1 MHADRR
7 LLGLLSPHRFR
18 IALALLCAAL
28 AAAGMGAYAFL
39 AGPAARALIQG
50 GSLDLGPA
58 LEGLLPE
65 GLVEVFSRSILGAI
79 PMLLVAA
86 AALRALASAGFNILM
101 SHAVVEAAGEL
112 RVRIFDRLLHGDP
125 AFFSARASGELV
137 SRIGSD
143 IATVEQ
149 SGQQVVVTLT
159 RDVAQVVALL
169 VVCASID
176 LRLLAAAIAVA
187 AATFVPTRRF
197 ADALRR
203 IGKEQLAALGE
214 ISRQAEQMLRNHRI
228 ILAYGSEAYRS
239 RRFEEANEKLLGIM
253 RRSLLWRAAYT
264 PLMEVMGVI
273 GLAAAIAWAGR
284 SVLSGALPP
293 ESVLSFAAAALML
306 YQPLKAIGNLG
317 QQLAHLRAAADRCF
331 EVLDA
336 PDAIGDR
343 PGAVP
348 LPAPREVR
356 LEDVTVRYGE
366 KEALRGVSLCFR
378 MGETVA
384 LVGESGAGKSTIAH
398 LLLRFVDPTEGR
410 VTFDGRDI
418 REGTLASLRSHV
430 GYVPQETVLFAGDA
444 RINLCCGAEIPMERL
459 REAARAANAE
469 PVIEALGGYEADL
482 AEGGRNLSGGER
494 QRVGVARALAR
505 DARILVLDE
514 PTSALDAEN
523 DALLQEAFA
532 RALGG
537 DRIGV
542 LITHRLRSVQG
553 VDRVVVLEAGR
564 VVEEGTPA
572 ELIAR
577 GGRFARMLALESRS
591 DENPAAA

>member
-1 MHADRR
+1 MRADRR
-7 LLGLLSPHRFR
+7 LLGLLRPHRFR
-18 IALALLCAAL
+18 IALALICAGL

-39 AGPAARALIQG
+39 AGPAARALVRG

-58 LEGLLPE
+58 LESILPAE
-65 GLVEVFSRSILGAI
+65 LAESFSRSILGAV
-79 PMLLVAA
+79 PMLLIA
-86 AALRALASAGFNILM
+86 AALVRALASAGFNVLM
-101 SHAVVEAAGEL
+101 SHSVVEAAGEL
-112 RVRIFDRLLHGDP
+112 RARVFDRLLHGDP
-125 AFFSARASGELV
+125 AFFARRASGELV
-137 SRIGSD
+137 SRIASD

-149 SGQQVVVTLT
+149 SGQQVVVTLS
-159 RDVAQVVALL
+159 RDVAQALALL
-169 VVCASID
+169 LVCASID
-176 LRLLAAAIAVA
+176 LRLLAAAIVVA

-203 IGKEQLAALGE
+203 IGKEQLAALAE

-228 ILAYGSEAYRS
+228 IVAYGSEAYRT
-239 RRFEEANEKLLGIM
+239 RRFEGANETLLGIM

-264 PLMEVMGVI
+264 PLMESMGVI

-284 SVLSGALPP
+284 SVLAGALPP

-317 QQLAHLRAAADRCF
+317 QQLAQLRAAAERCF

-356 LEDVTVRYGE
+356 LEEVTVRYGE
-366 KEALRGVSLCFR
+366 KEALRRVSLCFR
-378 MGETVA
+378 AGETVA

-444 RINLCCGAEIPMERL
+444 RINLSCGAEIPMERM

-469 PVIEALGGYEADL
+469 PVIEALGGYDVDF

-505 DARILVLDE
+505 DARILILDE

-572 ELIAR
+572 ELLAR
-577 GGRFARMLALESRS
+577 GGRFARMLALESRR
-591 DENPAAA
+591 EGF

>member
-1 MHADRR
+1 MRADRR
-7 LLGLLSPHRFR
+7 LLGLLRPHRFR
-18 IALALLCAAL
+18 IALALICAGL

-39 AGPAARALIQG
+39 AGPAARALVRG

-58 LEGLLPE
+58 LESILPAE
-65 GLVEVFSRSILGAI
+65 LAESFSRSILGAV
-79 PMLLVAA
+79 PMLLIA
-86 AALRALASAGFNILM
+86 AALVRALASAGFNVLM
-101 SHAVVEAAGEL
+101 SHSVVEAAGEL
-112 RVRIFDRLLHGDP
+112 RARVFDRLLHGDP
-125 AFFSARASGELV
+125 AFFARRASGELV
-137 SRIGSD
+137 SRIASD

-149 SGQQVVVTLT
+149 SGQQGVVTLS
-159 RDVAQVVALL
+159 RDVAQALALL
-169 VVCASID
+169 LVCASID
-176 LRLLAAAIAVA
+176 LRLLAAAIVVA

-203 IGKEQLAALGE
+203 IGKEQLAALAE

-228 ILAYGSEAYRS
+228 IVAYGSEAYRT
-239 RRFEEANEKLLGIM
+239 RRFEGANETLLGIM

-264 PLMEVMGVI
+264 PLMESMGVI

-284 SVLSGALPP
+284 SVLAGALPP

-317 QQLAHLRAAADRCF
+317 QQLAQLRAAAERCF

-356 LEDVTVRYGE
+356 LEEVTVRYGE
-366 KEALRGVSLCFR
+366 KEALRRVSLCFR
-378 MGETVA
+378 AGETVA

-444 RINLCCGAEIPMERL
+444 RINLSCGAEIPMERM

-469 PVIEALGGYEADL
+469 PVIEALGGYDVDF

-505 DARILVLDE
+505 DARILILDE

-572 ELIAR
+572 ELLAR
-577 GGRFARMLALESRS
+577 GGRFARMLALESRR
-591 DENPAAA
+591 EGF